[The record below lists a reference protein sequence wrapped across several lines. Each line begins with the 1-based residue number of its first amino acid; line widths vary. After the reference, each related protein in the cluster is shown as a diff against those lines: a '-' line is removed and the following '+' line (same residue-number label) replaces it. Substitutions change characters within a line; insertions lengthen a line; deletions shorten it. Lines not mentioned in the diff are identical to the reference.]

1 MNITMESLQAEIAQF
16 QRIIDKYMGD
26 PEYVNPKYSLA
37 KAMLMI
43 DMLERELH
51 FNTKR

>member
-1 MNITMESLQAEIAQF
+1 MESLQVEIAQF
-16 QRIIDKYMGD
+16 QRIIDNYMSD

-43 DMLERELH
+43 EMLNRELH
-51 FNTKR
+51 FNTKK